1 MYQEE
6 YTTAVG
12 PMSLVFF
19 ADAIDH
25 GSVHLT
31 GNADRIRQVMH
42 CFDLASMES
51 A

>member
-1 MYQEE
+1 MRLDLE
-6 YTTAVG
+6 TWAALLTNRV
-12 PMSLVFF
+12 SL